1 MTHKLNPILI
11 SALLSI
17 FCGLVLLWFSF
28 AFPAL
33 SKRMV
38 DFTGSALYL
47 PEKPAFEL
55 RAIVQAASNWVL
67 ERKNLQD
74 RNKELE
80 IENLTLR
87 TTVQRLSVSPPQSA
101 GELLGARVTLRYP
114 HAWWKEVRIDKGAK
128 HGVRLASPAIS
139 DGFLIGMVSSVGDDY
154 AWIELVTSASF
165 LLAAVV
171 DETWDLGVAEGDDMG
186 NVWLQYTPREK
197 EFGKGMIVSTA
208 LVGDYLP
215 PGIPIGKIW
224 GPGEARDG
232 FLPWKIVSGAHLTQL
247 YNVQIL
253 LRGGGGVLP

>member
-1 MTHKLNPILI
+1 
-11 SALLSI
+11 
-17 FCGLVLLWFSF
+17 
-28 AFPAL
+28 
-33 SKRMV
+33 MV
-38 DFTGSALYL
+38 DLTGAALYL
-47 PEKPAFEL
+47 PEKPALEL
-55 RAIVQAASNWVL
+55 RTIVQAASNWVL

-80 IENLTLR
+80 IENLALR
-87 TTVQRLSVSPPQSA
+87 TTVQRVSAPQPQSV

-114 HAWWKEVRIDKGAK
+114 HAWWKEVRVDKGSK
-128 HGVRLASPAIS
+128 QGVRLSSPALS

-171 DETWDLGVAEGDDMG
+171 DQTWDLGVVEGDEIG
-186 NVWLQYTPREK
+186 NIWLQYTPQEK
-197 EFGKGMIVSTA
+197 EFEKGMIVSTA

-224 GPGEARDG
+224 GPGEPRDG
-232 FLPWKIVSGAHLTQL
+232 FLPWRVASGAHLTQL

-253 LRGGGGVLP
+253 LRGEGGVLP

>member
-1 MTHKLNPILI
+1 MTHKLNPVLI
-11 SALLSI
+11 STLLAL
-17 FCGLVLLWFSF
+17 FCGLVLLWFAF

-38 DFTGSALYL
+38 DITGDVLYL

-80 IENLTLR
+80 VENLALR
-87 TTVQRLSVSPPQSA
+87 TTVQRLAAPQPQTA
-101 GELLGARVTLRYP
+101 GGLLGARVTLRYP
-114 HAWWKEVRIDKGAK
+114 YAWWKEIRIDKGSK
-128 HGVRLASPAIS
+128 DGVRLASPALS
-139 DGFLIGMVSSVGDDY
+139 DGFLIGMVSSVGNDY

-171 DETWDLGVAEGDDMG
+171 DETWDLGVVEGDDMG
-186 NVWLQYTPREK
+186 NVWLQYTPQEK
-197 EFGKGMIVSTA
+197 EFKKGMIVSTA
-208 LVGDYLP
+208 LVGDHLP

-224 GPGEARDG
+224 GAGDRRDG

-253 LRGGGGVLP
+253 LRGAEGELP